1 MKWGRRLK
9 ISTLIQLLNAKCFTK
24 VSTKELEHEVECAF
38 SCDLMSDVLA
48 YVDQEILLI
57 TGLSQIQS
65 LRTAEMLDIKYL
77 LFVRGKQPSDMMIE
91 IAIKNNMTL
100 LGTQYTMYETSGRL
114 YQAGLVGLE
123 V

>member
-1 MKWGRRLK
+1 MK
-9 ISTLIQLLNAKCFTK
+9 ICTLIQLLNAKCFTNI
-24 VSTKELEHEVECAF
+24 SKEQLNHEVECVF

-77 LFVRGKQPSDMMIE
+77 LFVRGKEPSDMMIE
-91 IAIKNNMTL
+91 IAKKNNMTL
-100 LGTQYTMYETSGRL
+100 LGTKYTMYEASGRL
-114 YQAGLVGLE
+114 YQAGLTGLE

>member
-57 TGLSQIQS
+57 TGLSV
-65 LRTAEMLDIKYL
+65 
-77 LFVRGKQPSDMMIE
+77 LFGFRV
-91 IAIKNNMTL
+91 
-100 LGTQYTMYETSGRL
+100 
-114 YQAGLVGLE
+114 
-123 V
+123 